1 MCVSETRLKGKPLT
15 NITINDYNFAQTD
28 SVTNAGGVAI
38 YISSKY
44 KFELV
49 QSYNMNLNGCEDL
62 WLEVTVPTNQ
72 TSFIIGA
79 VYRHPSSKIETFCEA
94 FINTIN
100 LLSKKIFYV
109 LDDINIDISAKART
123 SSSTHC
129 INSLISCGSVPII
142 TIPTRV
148 TDTSSTVIDH
158 VITNDTSHCI
168 RPGVIQTANI
178 SDHYPIFC
186 EVLGYAI
193 PTNKKMHYTFRDKSN
208 FDADRYCTD
217 LNDSIFNFM
226 LDSEEITE
234 TNFDDSF
241 EAFVSIIQHTI
252 EKHAPLKR
260 MSRKQKKIKR
270 KPWITVLG
278 TSTN

>member
-1 MCVSETRLKGKPLT
+1 
-15 NITINDYNFAQTD
+15 
-28 SVTNAGGVAI
+28 
-38 YISSKY
+38 
-44 KFELV
+44 
-49 QSYNMNLNGCEDL
+49 MNLNGCEDL

-72 TSFIIGA
+72 TSFTIGA
-79 VYRHPSSKIETFCEA
+79 VYRHPSSKIETLCEA
-94 FINTIN
+94 IINTIN
-100 LLSKKIFYV
+100 LLSKKICYV
-109 LDDINIDISAKART
+109 LDDTNIDISAKART
-123 SSSTHC
+123 PSSTHY

-178 SDHYPIFC
+178 SDHYAIFC

-193 PTNKKMHYTFRDKSN
+193 PTNKKMHYTFRVKSN
-208 FDADRYCTD
+208 FDVDSYCTD
-217 LNDSIFNFM
+217 LNDFIFNFM

-234 TNFDDSF
+234 TNVDDSF

-252 EKHAPLKR
+252 DKHAPPKR
-260 MSRKQKKIKR
+260 MSRKQKK
-270 KPWITVLG
+270 
-278 TSTN
+278 N